1 MAGWEIAIS
10 FFPYWEI
17 DDPKGVGTEIRHSK
31 KHSAW
36 LEKTHH
42 VGLGQNLQRDM
53 FGDEHPFIYLLFCG
67 SPGIPCVLT
76 HTHEDHPNQFQMG
89 PRFALER

>member
-1 MAGWEIAIS
+1 MIRRELGLKSGI
-10 FFPYWEI
+10 
-17 DDPKGVGTEIRHSK
+17 PKSILLGLR
-31 KHSAW
+31 
-36 LEKTHH
+36 KTHH

>member
-36 LEKTHH
+36 LEKKHIMWDWVKTCNATCLGMNIPLFTYYFVVHQGFH
-42 VGLGQNLQRDM
+42 V
-53 FGDEHPFIYLLFCG
+53 F
-67 SPGIPCVLT
+67 
-76 HTHEDHPNQFQMG
+76 
-89 PRFALER
+89 